1 MNFLVIKIRWLM
13 ALGAALLCIMFC
25 ISIDKIVPAFSV
37 NGREI
42 PIYSVE
48 RDDKKIAL
56 TFDCAWNND
65 DIEDILNVLDRYN
78 VKATFFILGDWAN
91 KYPESVEEIYARGH
105 QIGTH
110 SMSHTDYTTL
120 TYDEILKDISENE
133 NIIWDLTD
141 NRPILFRAPSGAYN
155 NTVVKA
161 CEETGRIYVQWS
173 IDSLDYIE
181 GATVESIY
189 ERVVSNISAG
199 DIILMHNGTQHTV
212 SALPVILE
220 ELSKEYEFSKLLDMV
235 YFEDYIIDHT
245 GRQISTKKD

>member
-1 MNFLVIKIRWLM
+1 MLFVIKI
-13 ALGAALLCIMFC
+13 
-25 ISIDKIVPAFSV
+25 
-37 NGREI
+37 
-42 PIYSVE
+42 
-48 RDDKKIAL
+48 KIAL

-65 DIEDILNVLDRYN
+65 DIGGILDVLDRYE

-91 KYPESVEEIYARGH
+91 KYPDSVVEIYNRGH

-110 SMSHTDYTTL
+110 SMSHTDYTIL
-120 TYDEILKDISENE
+120 TREEILKDISENE

-155 NTVVKA
+155 DTVVKT

-173 IDSLDYIE
+173 VDSLDYIDE
-181 GATVESIY
+181 ATVDTIY
-189 ERVVSNISAG
+189 QRVIENTKAG
-199 DIILMHNGTQHTV
+199 DIILMHNGTEHTL
-212 SALPVILE
+212 SALPKIIETL
-220 ELSKEYEFSKLLDMV
+220 KNEFEFAKLLDMV